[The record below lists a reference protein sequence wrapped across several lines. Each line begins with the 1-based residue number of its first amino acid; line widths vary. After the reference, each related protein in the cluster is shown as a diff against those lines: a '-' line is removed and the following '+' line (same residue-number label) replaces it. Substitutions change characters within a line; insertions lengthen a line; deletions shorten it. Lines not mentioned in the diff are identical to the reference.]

1 MLSHELRRSYV
12 DFYTSRGH
20 REIPGSTLIGDS
32 TVLFTSAGMQPLIPY
47 FSGAP
52 HPSGRRLVNVQ
63 RCLRTVDIDEV
74 GDDTHLTCF
83 EMLGNWSL
91 GDYYKHESLSWTLE
105 WLIEIGLPF
114 ERLGVTVHT
123 EDPYARAVWRD
134 LGVPD
139 DRVRVLGDED
149 NWWGPPGPYGPCG
162 PDSEIFYIRDD
173 GRWVELGNNV
183 FITED
188 QGVDGT
194 RRRLPQHNVD
204 VGLGLERILALL
216 QGVETSYETDLF
228 APAMR
233 RIRELSTSPDTR
245 AERIVADHIRASVLL
260 VGDGVAPSNSGRG
273 YVLRRLL
280 RRAIRQGRKLGI
292 EGPFLRE
299 IADSD
304 VLEGEERR
312 FSRTLTRGL
321 REIQKLDDIDG
332 RELFRLFETYGLPPE
347 LTLEEMGVNPGGWRD
362 GFNRAASEHRE
373 RSQRGSQ
380 RTSFLTASPSDQG
393 STGP

>member
-1 MLSHELRRSYV
+1 MLSTDLRRSYV

-20 REIPGSTLIGDS
+20 TEIPGSSLIGDS

-52 HPSGRRLVNVQ
+52 HPCGRRLVDVQ

-91 GDYYKHESLSWTLE
+91 GDYYKHESLGWTLE
-105 WLIEIGLPF
+105 WLLEIGLPF

-123 EDPYARAVWRD
+123 EDPYARAVWRG

-162 PDSEIFYIRDD
+162 PDSEIFYIADD
-173 GRWVELGNNV
+173 GRWIELGNNV
-183 FITED
+183 FIVHE

-194 RRRLPQHNVD
+194 RRGLPQHNVD

-216 QGVETSYETDLF
+216 QGVETVYETDVF

-233 RIRELSTSPDTR
+233 RIRELSTIPDTR
-245 AERIVADHIRASVLL
+245 AERIVADHVRASVLL
-260 VGDGVAPSNSGRG
+260 VQDGVTPSNTGRG

-299 IADSD
+299 LADSD

-321 REIQKLDDIDG
+321 REVHRLTEVDG

-347 LTLEEMGVNPGGWRD
+347 LTLEELGVNPGGWRD

-393 STGP
+393 SAGP

>member
-83 EMLGNWSL
+83 EMLGSWSL
-91 GDYYKHESLSWTLE
+91 GDYYKHESLGWTLE
-105 WLIEIGLPF
+105 WLLEIGLPF

-123 EDPYARAVWRD
+123 EDPYARAVWRQ

-149 NWWGPPGPYGPCG
+149 NWWGPPGLYGPCG

-188 QGVDGT
+188 EGVDGT

-216 QGVETSYETDLF
+216 QGVETIYETDLF

-245 AERIVADHIRASVLL
+245 AERIVADHVRASLLL
-260 VGDGVAPSNSGRG
+260 VGDGVTPSNTGRG

-321 REIQKLDDIDG
+321 REIQKLDDVDG

-347 LTLEEMGVNPGGWRD
+347 LTLEELGVNPGGWRD

-393 STGP
+393 SDGP

>member
-1 MLSHELRRSYV
+1 MLSSDLRRSYV

-20 REIPGSTLIGDS
+20 TEIPGSTLIGDA

-52 HPSGRRLVNVQ
+52 HPSGRRLVNIQ
-63 RCLRTVDIDEV
+63 RCLRTVDIEEV
-74 GDDTHLTCF
+74 GDASHLTCF

-91 GDYYKHESLSWTLE
+91 GDYYKHESLGWTLE
-105 WLIEIGLPF
+105 WLLQIGLPF
-114 ERLGVTVHT
+114 ERLGVTVH
-123 EDPYARAVWRD
+123 EDDPYARAAWRE

-173 GRWVELGNNV
+173 GSWLELGNNV
-183 FITED
+183 FVVHEL
-188 QGVDGT
+188 GVDGAL
-194 RRRLPQHNVD
+194 RKLPQHNVD

-216 QGVETSYETDLF
+216 QGVETVYETDLF
-228 APAMR
+228 APLMQ
-233 RIRELSTSPDTR
+233 RIRELSTTPDTR
-245 AERIVADHIRASVLL
+245 AERIVADHVRSSLLL
-260 VGDGVAPSNSGRG
+260 VDDGVRPSNTGHG
-273 YVLRRLL
+273 YVLRRLI

-292 EGPFLRE
+292 EGLHQLV
-299 IADSD
+299 DSE

-312 FSRTLTRGL
+312 FGRSLTRGL
-321 REIQKLDDIDG
+321 KELRRLDGVDG

-347 LTLEEMGVNPGGWRD
+347 LTLEELGVSPSGWRE
-362 GFNRAASEHRE
+362 GFDRAASEHRQ

-380 RTSFLTASPSDQG
+380 RSILETANPSVQG